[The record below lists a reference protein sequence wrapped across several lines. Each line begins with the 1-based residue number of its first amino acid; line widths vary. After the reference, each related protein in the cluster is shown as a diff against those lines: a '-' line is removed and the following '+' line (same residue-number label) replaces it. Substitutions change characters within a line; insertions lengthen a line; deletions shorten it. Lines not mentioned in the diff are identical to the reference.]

1 MVLDNILEISKV
13 RKIAKIIIPIITNVE
28 IIEAPIPLKLLATNI
43 VAIEIKNGNLPI
55 TRN

>member
-13 RKIAKIIIPIITNVE
+13 RKIAKIIIPITTNVE